1 MTHLHAPTSEDGRTN
16 SRARV
21 PLLVASLLTALL
33 ASLIAVVSPSQAEAA
48 PASSGCPAVE
58 VVMMP
63 GTFETDSTANP
74 DVAKGLLKK
83 VTDPLSQLF
92 GSSIKITYPA
102 YEASA
107 FNKGKTYG
115 TSKASGIAAGA
126 RVMQTRATQC
136 PNTLFALGGYSQ
148 GADVAGDLAWLIGHD
163 KGPIPAEKL
172 ITVGLVADPRQNS
185 NGDNTLVGPPVDGIG
200 IAGARPGG
208 FGKTAAVT
216 RSYCAPD
223 DLYCSTNAG
232 KDGLLAGLG
241 RVLAQPPTASGPQQ
255 SDGAQPTTTGLQNAL
270 VSDYSK
276 VNLPGLAGNIE
287 TLQQQLQSGA
297 PDLESM
303 ESAAT
308 DVANTLV
315 PVADTT
321 SWVIQNPAVEQTLK
335 TADASTPEYAAS
347 QIVDKVKGIDLRS
360 AFQAADTIAQTVQN
374 ASTPDQVQQLQTSVD
389 TLATQV
395 SPLAATPVDGLSLAA
410 DALSIIK
417 PSVLINQVT
426 HIGTNAFDLAN
437 NIPAVLDILF
447 NRIPHIVLDP
457 GLDPMAKVKA
467 VHAEFDR
474 INVLFEPLIK
484 LAAGLDYKTA
494 ASLIAM
500 IPDPSGAAQ
509 IISMII
515 GLVGNLDIIGLANT
529 AGELQKQLWHAIETG
544 DIIGA
549 GLGALPHI
557 LDFAK
562 IAVGTLSGGRQKTE
576 ASKLG
581 SVSASTTTGQQIT
594 QQSQAGDLGG
604 LASSLTS
611 LTGSDGA
618 DALSHIGAEGLKF
631 ASFIGS
637 GTHQNYGELVVDASG
652 TTALQDMTNHFRDPI
667 AKAVA

>member
-1 MTHLHAPTSEDGRTN
+1 MTNLHAPTSADGRTDY
-16 SRARV
+16 SGWV
-21 PLLVASLLTALL
+21 CMLVTSLLAALL
-33 ASLIAVVSPSQAEAA
+33 AALTAVVSPSQAGAV

-63 GTFETDSTANP
+63 GTFETDSTADP
-74 DVAKGLLKK
+74 DVAKGLLKQ

-92 GSSIKITYPA
+92 GTSIKITYPA

-115 TSKASGIAAGA
+115 TSKASGIEAGV
-126 RVMQTRATQC
+126 RVMQTRAAQC
-136 PNTLFALGGYSQ
+136 PNILFALGGYSQ
-148 GADVAGDLAWLIGHD
+148 GADVAGDLTWLIGHD

-172 ITVGLVADPRQNS
+172 IAVGLVADPRQT
-185 NGDNTLVGPPVDGIG
+185 NGDNTLVGPPVDGVG

-241 RVLAQPPTASGPQQ
+241 RVLAQPPIASRPQQ
-255 SDGAQPTTTGLQNAL
+255 NDGSQPTTAGLQNAL

-276 VNLPGLAGNIE
+276 VDLPGLAGNIE

-297 PDLESM
+297 PDLKSM

-321 SWVIQNPAVEQTLK
+321 SWVTQNPAVEQTLK
-335 TADASTPEYAAS
+335 TADASTPEYAAG
-347 QIVDKVKGIDLRS
+347 QIVDKATGIDLTS
-360 AFQAADTIAQTVQN
+360 AFQAADTIARTVQN

-389 TLATQV
+389 TLSTQV
-395 SPLAATPVDGLSLAA
+395 SPLAATPADGLSLAA
-410 DALSIIK
+410 DALSVIK

-426 HIGTNAFDLAN
+426 HIGTNAFDLAE

-494 ASLIAM
+494 AALIAM
-500 IPDPSGAAQ
+500 IPDPSGTAQ
-509 IISMII
+509 IISMIV

-562 IAVGTLSGGRQKTE
+562 IAVGTLSGGQKAA
-576 ASKLG
+576 ASQLG
-581 SVSASTTTGQQIT
+581 SVTTSTTTGEQIT

-604 LASSLTS
+604 LASSLTA
-611 LTGSDGA
+611 LAGSDGA
-618 DALSHIGAEGLKF
+618 DALSQIGAEGLKF

-667 AKAVA
+667 AKAVG